1 MNEPMEMAHVA
12 DDEHFAVDDDGK
24 ADWVLRQIIA
34 ARAERDRLVKH
45 FKAQIEKA
53 EEHCSRV
60 EEHWRATLLP
70 YMDRVPL
77 HTTKTMSR
85 YDLPSGSLKIKQQGP
100 KYNVQDAVLVE
111 WMKGNGFPALVKTKV
126 TEEPNWADLK
136 KLIEPVGEC
145 VTLKRTGE
153 IIDGVTVEYREPK
166 FEVEV
171 NV

>member
-1 MNEPMEMAHVA
+1 MSEPVKMAYIA
-12 DDEHFAVDDDGK
+12 DDDHFAVTDDGK

-45 FKAQIEKA
+45 FKAQIDKA
-53 EEHCSRV
+53 EDHCARV

-70 YMDRVPL
+70 YMDQVPL

-85 YDLPSGSLKIKQQGP
+85 YDLPSGSLKIKQQPP
-100 KYNVQDAVLVE
+100 KFTVQDSVLVE
-111 WMKGNGFPALVKTKV
+111 WMKKNGFSDMVKVSV
-126 TEEPNWADLK
+126 TESPAWGDLK
-136 KLIEPVGEC
+136 KLIELVGEC

-153 IIDGVTVEYREPK
+153 IIDGVSVELREPK

-171 NV
+171 NI

>member
-12 DDEHFAVDDDGK
+12 DDEHFVVDDDGK

-100 KYNVQDAVLVE
+100 KYNVQDDVLVD
-111 WMKGNGFPALVKTKV
+111 WMKKNGFADMVKTKV
-126 TEEPNWADLK
+126 AESPAWTDLK
-136 KLIEPVGEC
+136 KLTELAGDC
-145 VTLKRTGE
+145 VTLKKTGE
-153 IIDGVTVEYREPK
+153 IIDGVSVELREPK